1 MISKLDN
8 ALNFHQTALN
18 IRAARQELLSSNV
31 ANGDTPNYK
40 ARDIDFSSVLNEALS
55 SNTNKTVLTTTSQ
68 MHLTTNAENSIVS
81 QALYRVPQQPS
92 ADGNTVEMDTE
103 RAKFADNSI
112 KYDASLTFISG
123 QIRNLMTAIQER

>member
-18 IRAARQELLSSNV
+18 VRAARQELLSSNV

-40 ARDIDFSSVLNEALS
+40 ARDIDFASVLSDALS
-55 SNTNKTVLTTTSQ
+55 PNTKKTGLTTTSQ
-68 MHLTTNAENSIVS
+68 MHISSNAADSIVS

-92 ADGNTVEMDTE
+92 ADGNTVEMDAE

-112 KYDASLTFISG
+112 KFDASLTFISG